1 MKMFYS
7 IRHTFLI
14 IWQIPWPSA
23 VSCGITLS
31 SKSKHPWLISG
42 IDFHSTMIM
51 SCSFG
56 CQELLI
62 SILNSSCRMIEEEKI
77 WFFCQQFRLSVNSFS
92 VNSSDCQST
101 VQIVSQQFFSQQ
113 FRLSVN
119 SFSVNSSD
127 YQSTVTI
134 IYSYQL
140 FSFLSFLNI
149 VMFVGASS
157 YFNSCFLLKSTLK
170 YELLVYI
177 VHGCLYT
184 ENWYLQKIK

>member
-7 IRHTFLI
+7 IRHTFLT

-56 CQELLI
+56 CQVSYLLVQI
-62 SILNSSCRMIEEEKI
+62 VSQLLRLSVNSFSVNSSDCQSTVFQSTVQIVS
-77 WFFCQQFRLSVNSFS
+77 QQFRLSVNSFS

-101 VQIVSQQFFSQQ
+101 VQIVSQQLQ
-113 FRLSVN
+113 L
-119 SFSVNSSD
+119 
-127 YQSTVTI
+127 STVI
-134 IYSYQL
+134 NFFHFFL
-140 FSFLSFLNI
+140 F
-149 VMFVGASS
+149 
-157 YFNSCFLLKSTLK
+157 
-170 YELLVYI
+170 
-177 VHGCLYT
+177 
-184 ENWYLQKIK
+184 